1 LTPTVSLRRAL
12 DDPALLGSVLPGPSW
27 LAWRALLIATMGEP
41 LIDVERDAFRRLT
54 GRDQE
59 PLERCEEFCG
69 VVGRRGG
76 KTRAAATL
84 GVYLAA
90 LCDHRENLAIGE
102 RGLVLF
108 IAQNQRQASVAFNY
122 AAGILDSVPLLGQ
135 LVIGRTSDTLSLSG
149 GIDLEVRAS
158 SFRGLRGPTCVA
170 VIGDEVAFW
179 FSDDCANPDSEIL
192 NAVRPMLA
200 TTGGLL
206 IAISSPHA
214 RRGEM
219 YATHKR
225 HYGPAGDPRIL
236 VAQGASRD
244 FNPSLPQAVVD
255 RAYERDAVSA
265 SAEYG
270 GQFRADLEA
279 FVSREVVEDAIDS
292 GIYERAPISN
302 TRYAGFIDPS
312 GGAQDSMTLAIAH
325 KEGRVLTLDAVRERR
340 PPFSPEAVVAE
351 FSDLFKRYRIAAID
365 GDRYAGEWPRE
376 AFRRHGIEY
385 HSAKKTKSE
394 LYGSLLPELNSGNV
408 ALLDNPRLVAQ
419 LCALERRT
427 SRGGRDIID
436 HAPGSHD
443 DLANAVAGALVTAI
457 RRERFAPICETGL
470 PIVISADSDVHWI
483 NDEFRDSPATAL
495 WRAQQRL

>member
-1 LTPTVSLRRAL
+1 M
-12 DDPALLGSVLPGPSW
+12 
-27 LAWRALLIATMGEP
+27 LIAAMGEP
-41 LIDVERDAFRRLT
+41 LTDEERTAFGRLT
-54 GRDQE
+54 GRAGE
-59 PLERCEEFCG
+59 PLQRVEELWA

-84 GVYLAA
+84 AVHLAA
-90 LCDHRENLAIGE
+90 LCDHRENLSIGE

-108 IAQNQRQASVAFNY
+108 IAQNQRQAAVAFNY
-122 AAGILDSVPLLGQ
+122 AAGIFDAVPLLGQ
-135 LVIGRTSDTLSLSG
+135 LVTGRTSDTLSLAG
-149 GIDLEVRAS
+149 GIDLEVRAA

-179 FSDDCANPDSEIL
+179 LSDDSANPDTEIL

-200 TTGGLL
+200 TTGGPL

-225 HYGPAGDPRIL
+225 HYGAAGDPSIL
-236 VAQGASRD
+236 VAQGATRD

-255 RAYERDAVSA
+255 RAYERDATVA
-265 SAEYG
+265 SSEYG

-279 FVSREVVEDAIDS
+279 FVSREVVEAAIDP

-302 TRYAGFIDPS
+302 VRYVGFIDPS

-325 KEGRVLTLDAVRERR
+325 REGKVITLDAVRERK
-340 PPFSPEAVVAE
+340 PPFSPESVCAE
-351 FSDLFKRYRIAAID
+351 FSDLLKRYRIARIE

-385 HSAKKTKSE
+385 CCAKKTKSE
-394 LYGSLLPELNSGNV
+394 LYGTLLPESNSRNI
-408 ALLDNPRLVAQ
+408 ALLDNPRLAAQ
-419 LCALERRT
+419 LVGLERRT
-427 SRGGRDIID
+427 SRGGRDIVD

-443 DLANAVAGALVTAI
+443 DIANAVAGALVTAI
-457 RRERFAPICETGL
+457 SRDRFAPMYEIGL
-470 PIVISADSDVHWI
+470 PRVGDGGLYRQI
-483 NDEFRDSPATAL
+483 NDEFPQSPATAN
-495 WRAQQRL
+495 WRAQNSSRL